1 MSALMVTVSLGALF
15 SALQAFEYIEAPFSI
30 SDSAYGTTFFIA
42 TGFHGLHVLIG
53 SVFLTVSAIRLN
65 RISSSS
71 NHIVGF
77 ECSA

>member
-1 MSALMVTVSLGALF
+1 
-15 SALQAFEYIEAPFSI
+15 
-30 SDSAYGTTFFIA
+30 
-42 TGFHGLHVLIG
+42 VLIG

-77 ECSA
+77 ECSAWYWHFVDVVWILLYSLLYWWGS